1 MSEQKKPSIEIEHFS
16 FYYPEQAEKTL
27 DDLTLTVEQGEFLVL
42 CGPSGCGKSTLLRQL
57 KTVLAPHG
65 RRLGSIRF
73 EGCPLEELDQREQSA
88 GIGFVQQDPENQ
100 IVTDKVWHE
109 LAFGLES
116 LGYDT
121 PTIRRRVAEMASFF
135 GIQTW
140 FYKNVTELSGG
151 QKQLLNLASIMA
163 MQPSV
168 LILDEPTSQL
178 DPIAAA
184 DFLATLGKIN
194 RELGTTVVLTEHRL
208 EDAFPLASRVAVMDR
223 GRLLCTGSPAEVGAI
238 LRGAGHSMFL
248 AMPTPMRIWAS
259 APDAGGHCPVTV
271 REGRDWL
278 TKFADGH
285 PLMEL
290 PSEPRRTYP
299 NEPAITAEGLW
310 FKYEKELPDV
320 VKGLSLT
327 VRRGEFLALLGG
339 NGTGKTTSL
348 KLLSGLQKPYRGE
361 VRLAG
366 SVGVLPQNPQAL
378 FVKKTVREDLFE
390 ILKGRNFSGKA
401 QEERVA
407 WAVRL
412 CRLEGLLDRHPYD
425 LSGGEQQ
432 RAALAKVLLLGPEI
446 LLMDEPT
453 KGLDAEFKQVF
464 AEILQSLLRQGVTLL
479 MVSHDIEFCA
489 RYAHRCALFFDGS
502 IVTEAPPRAFFSG
515 NSFYTTSANRMAR
528 GLLPEAVTAEDVI
541 QACGG
546 NLPPAPELPDS
557 GEPLPEPEEASADYK
572 PKPLPWWRKLGAV
585 LTGTVSFLLFLS
597 FMNVTDLTQLI
608 TADGMTELANHQMI
622 LYALFILSLFLFA
635 TCITRRSH
643 RKDYALQVPK
653 AKRKLAK
660 RTVVAAVLVLL
671 MIPLTLYIGVFY
683 LDNKKYYFIS
693 LLVLLECMLP
703 FFLIFEGRKPQARE
717 LVIIAVLCAIGIA
730 GRAALFMLPQFKPV
744 MAVTIIAGVAFG
756 GETGFLVGAMT
767 MLASNVLFGQ
777 GPLTP
782 WQMFSMGIIGFLA
795 GLLFRK
801 GLLRRNRGALCVF
814 GALAAILIYGGI
826 MNPASALTWV
836 GELNEKVLLTYYI
849 SGLPFDCIQAAA
861 TWLFLWFGAEPMLE
875 KLDRVKVKY
884 GVVER

>member
-1 MSEQKKPSIEIEHFS
+1 
-16 FYYPEQAEKTL
+16 
-27 DDLTLTVEQGEFLVL
+27 
-42 CGPSGCGKSTLLRQL
+42 
-57 KTVLAPHG
+57 
-65 RRLGSIRF
+65 
-73 EGCPLEELDQREQSA
+73 
-88 GIGFVQQDPENQ
+88 
-100 IVTDKVWHE
+100 
-109 LAFGLES
+109 
-116 LGYDT
+116 
-121 PTIRRRVAEMASFF
+121 
-135 GIQTW
+135 
-140 FYKNVTELSGG
+140 
-151 QKQLLNLASIMA
+151 
-163 MQPSV
+163 
-168 LILDEPTSQL
+168 
-178 DPIAAA
+178 
-184 DFLATLGKIN
+184 
-194 RELGTTVVLTEHRL
+194 
-208 EDAFPLASRVAVMDR
+208 
-223 GRLLCTGSPAEVGAI
+223 
-238 LRGAGHSMFL
+238 
-248 AMPTPMRIWAS
+248 
-259 APDAGGHCPVTV
+259 DAGGHCPVTV

-795 GLLFRK
+795 GILFRK

>member
-1 MSEQKKPSIEIEHFS
+1 
-16 FYYPEQAEKTL
+16 
-27 DDLTLTVEQGEFLVL
+27 
-42 CGPSGCGKSTLLRQL
+42 
-57 KTVLAPHG
+57 
-65 RRLGSIRF
+65 
-73 EGCPLEELDQREQSA
+73 
-88 GIGFVQQDPENQ
+88 
-100 IVTDKVWHE
+100 
-109 LAFGLES
+109 
-116 LGYDT
+116 
-121 PTIRRRVAEMASFF
+121 
-135 GIQTW
+135 
-140 FYKNVTELSGG
+140 
-151 QKQLLNLASIMA
+151 
-163 MQPSV
+163 
-168 LILDEPTSQL
+168 
-178 DPIAAA
+178 
-184 DFLATLGKIN
+184 
-194 RELGTTVVLTEHRL
+194 
-208 EDAFPLASRVAVMDR
+208 
-223 GRLLCTGSPAEVGAI
+223 
-238 LRGAGHSMFL
+238 MFL

-660 RTVVAAVLVLL
+660 RTVVSAVLVLL

-795 GLLFRK
+795 GILFRK